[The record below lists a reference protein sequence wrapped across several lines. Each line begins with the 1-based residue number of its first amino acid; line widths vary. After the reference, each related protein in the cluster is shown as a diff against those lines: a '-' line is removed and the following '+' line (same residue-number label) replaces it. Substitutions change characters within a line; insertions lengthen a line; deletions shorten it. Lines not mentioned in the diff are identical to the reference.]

1 MSEESKENP
10 QESSAAGV
18 DLSSL
23 SDLNFGPNWAGEN
36 TGKKGRYQDY
46 EADGPKRGD
55 RRKRGGSGGRDRR
68 SGGRPQRSGGSGND
82 SRGEASRG
90 DRGHGGSGDRPR
102 YNRRDGG
109 DDRRGSRQRD
119 MAPPFEPT
127 VDLDLYPQDE
137 AFDALVGRLTATA
150 RTYQLFEI
158 ARLILEKPDRYIVV
172 ATNKPKDGASPA
184 PLFFAVPGHL
194 PFETEEAAINHVL
207 THHLDHFFDIETV
220 ELEAPKGNF
229 QVVNRC
235 GLTGEL
241 LGPPNYHR
249 YQEFV
254 QRHFNNRIHN
264 MSFERFES
272 KIETVKEQESID
284 AWTESMKQG
293 ERYLLKDRAEDEPE
307 FLSTLEEVRLFLIQH
322 RKDKVVG
329 SSKSVRFA
337 GRDIERMPKG
347 DLRRSVEM
355 YCEQQKRF
363 PLDTANNLR
372 GRLRRHNFTV
382 YKKGSKGVSFVCA
395 VKRKFRD
402 ESTVFSD
409 SIQGL
414 ITFIDANQEIT
425 ATKLPKAYLGID
437 VEKAKPTAPEPAAD
451 TVAEASADEAA
462 PVAEEVEATEAS
474 AETSEVS
481 ETVEAR
487 AESVAETVETES
499 AEAPAA
505 EATPVAEET
514 GSRLS
519 DEDKARLNALLKDLR
534 WLVREGYVTEYGDGR
549 LFASAIIPKPK
560 KKEEKKVATP
570 TDTSKA
576 PENAETEV
584 AEASPA
590 EVAVEAAVEEV
601 SVEAPSE
608 PAAEEASVEVVAEE
622 SSAVEPEAV
631 LSEPVE
637 EAAEVVEPAESVA
650 EEVVEVSASQD
661 SDELSE
667 ESVEAE
673 SVVDT
678 SEAEEKPKTEATDE
692 A

>member
-36 TGKKGRYQDY
+36 AGKKGRYQDY